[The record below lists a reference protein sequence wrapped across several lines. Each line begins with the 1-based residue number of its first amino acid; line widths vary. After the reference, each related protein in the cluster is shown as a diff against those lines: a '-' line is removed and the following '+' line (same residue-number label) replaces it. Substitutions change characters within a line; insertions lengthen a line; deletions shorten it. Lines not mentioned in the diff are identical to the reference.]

1 MAAKGE
7 TTRSVAVLAEAT
19 HLALARAIYILK
31 TQFKIPRII
40 AYVPRG
46 ADGQLYAVLIER

>member
-19 HLALARAIYILK
+19 HLSLARAILK
-31 TQFKIPRII
+31 NTI
-40 AYVPRG
+40 
-46 ADGQLYAVLIER
+46 